1 MRELHSVVIRHLQT
15 KRESEGAIALWN
27 TLWGALEKGGVE
39 AVEEL
44 LEELA
49 EMPRSDDDDE
59 IAS

>member
-1 MRELHSVVIRHLQT
+1 MRELHSVVVRHLKT

-27 TLWGALEKGGVE
+27 KLWAALEKGGAE

-44 LEELA
+44 IAELA
-49 EMPRSDDDDE
+49 EMPKSDDDE